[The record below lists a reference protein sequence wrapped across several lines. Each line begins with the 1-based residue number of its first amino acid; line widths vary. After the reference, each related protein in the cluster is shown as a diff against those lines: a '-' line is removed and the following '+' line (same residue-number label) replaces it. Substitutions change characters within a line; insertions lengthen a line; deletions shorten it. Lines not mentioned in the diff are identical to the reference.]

1 MRIITNVSCNF
12 IRMDHHYCDCDY
24 RYPFCFIIIVKVIDI
39 IIVTVDSFLHSF
51 FCCRRCSILCLP
63 PAESDNVHI
72 LGDTCRCQFRI
83 IVYIRSFCQTAC
95 YITFSHG
102 VLLFL
107 CSISAVATCGFD
119 LNDSLVVLSLLFLP
133 SKM

>member
-12 IRMDHHYCDCDY
+12 IGMNHHYCDCDY

-63 PAESDNVHI
+63 PAESDNVYI
-72 LGDTCRCQFRI
+72 LGDTCRCQFI
-83 IVYIRSFCQTAC
+83 SLYIYVAFARQLVISLSRMVFFNFC
-95 YITFSHG
+95 
-102 VLLFL
+102 V
-107 CSISAVATCGFD
+107 
-119 LNDSLVVLSLLFLP
+119 
-133 SKM
+133 K